1 MAAHVDA
8 LLFIRCMICTTLASF
23 TKLRTA
29 RGSTSFKDVVSNIC
43 ANGGTT
49 DIISLAKPCTCPDD
63 AKWDALD
70 SLNTVGKPSIPRK
83 ALGRFHGPRI
93 ARSSANS
100 TPKSFKRGRT

>member
-1 MAAHVDA
+1 MAANVDA
-8 LLFIRCMICTTLASF
+8 LVFIRCMICTTLASF
-23 TKLRTA
+23 MKLCTA
-29 RGSTSFKDVVSNIC
+29 RGSTSFKDVVSSIC

-49 DIISLAKPCTCPDD
+49 DITSLAKPCTCQDD

-83 ALGRFHGPRI
+83 ALPRFHGARI

-100 TPKSFKRGRT
+100 TPKSFRRGMT